1 MLVSGIQHSDSIVYM
16 FFFRFFFPYRLLQN
30 NEYSSLFYMVG
41 PGWLSVLH
49 TIVHALFFLFSEY
62 YLKLTKLLK
71 LKSEEFYLEKSECN
85 KIHSMSYIK
94 L

>member
-1 MLVSGIQHSDSIVYM
+1 
-16 FFFRFFFPYRLLQN
+16 
-30 NEYSSLFYMVG
+30 MVG
-41 PGWLSVLH
+41 PGWLSVLY
-49 TIVHALFFLFSEY
+49 TVVDALFFLFSEY

-71 LKSEEFYLEKSECN
+71 LKSEEFYLEKSEFN